1 MEQMT
6 LFDERQEMVPL
17 ATRLRPSS
25 LEEFAGQEHL
35 LEKDIK
41 TADRKGSDFLHDLL
55 GSSRSRQ
62 DDTCQYYCRENKSR
76 VH

>member
-25 LEEFAGQEHL
+25 LEEFAVRSIFW
-35 LEKDIK
+35 EKG
-41 TADRKGSDFLHDLL
+41 R
-55 GSSRSRQ
+55 
-62 DDTCQYYCRENKSR
+62 Y
-76 VH
+76 